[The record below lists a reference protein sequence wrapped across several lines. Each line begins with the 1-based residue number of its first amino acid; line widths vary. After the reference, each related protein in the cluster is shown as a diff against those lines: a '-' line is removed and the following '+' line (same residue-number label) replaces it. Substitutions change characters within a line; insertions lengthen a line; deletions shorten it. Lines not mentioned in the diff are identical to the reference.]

1 MQIYN
6 VQFPYNSFYD
16 QLFSQI
22 RPASV
27 RVNLRK
33 FNFHE
38 RSMIAFR
45 LFKVTLNECKLPSPR
60 ILDCNE
66 IIEKE
71 EKFKRK
77 ANALDTAIALYIEE
91 GDIVRV
97 KKI

>member
-1 MQIYN
+1 MVVI
-6 VQFPYNSFYD
+6 FKISNSD
-16 QLFSQI
+16 
-22 RPASV
+22 SV
-27 RVNLRK
+27 GVEERK

-45 LFKVTLNECKLPSPR
+45 LFKVTLNECQLPSPR

-97 KKI
+97 KKIKL